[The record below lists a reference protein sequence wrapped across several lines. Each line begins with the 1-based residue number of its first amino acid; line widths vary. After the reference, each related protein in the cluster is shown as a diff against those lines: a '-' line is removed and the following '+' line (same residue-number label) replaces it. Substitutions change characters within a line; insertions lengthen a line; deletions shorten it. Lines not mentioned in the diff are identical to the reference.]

1 MLDVST
7 SHHWKIPAILKTW
20 GPGLIVMLADTDA
33 GCLITAAQSGAQ
45 WGYTMILPQIVLI
58 PILYMV
64 QEITVRLGIVT
75 KKGHGTLIRENF
87 GRGWAWLAA
96 GTLAISSIGA
106 LLTEFA
112 GVAGVGQL
120 FGVSKWV
127 TIPIA
132 TVILIAIAFLGS
144 YRRTEKIGI
153 LFGLGEL
160 AFIIAMLMVHPDLHA
175 MGQGMLTIPWRHSSY
190 VYLVAANVGAVI
202 MPWMIFYQQSAIV
215 DKHLAV
221 TAIKKE
227 RHDTFFGT
235 LLTQGIMLVFII
247 TFAATLYHSGAHRPL
262 GTVVEMA
269 NGLAPF
275 LGTWPTRILL
285 GVSMLGGAMVAA
297 LVVALAG
304 TWGITEVLNW
314 HHSLNEPFNRKSAGF
329 YIIYV
334 LAHVIGAVLV
344 LVNFDIVGLAVTV
357 EVINALMLP
366 IVLGFLLVLE
376 ATALPPKYR
385 MHGWYKWLVWILSG
399 IVMAFGL
406 YMIGPTLQLW

>member
-1 MLDVST
+1 
-7 SHHWKIPAILKTW
+7 
-20 GPGLIVMLADTDA
+20 MLADTDA

-45 WGYTMILPQIVLI
+45 WGYSMILPQIVLI

-75 KKGHGTLIRENF
+75 KEGHGALIREHF
-87 GRGWAWLAA
+87 GRGWAWLSAA
-96 GTLAISSIGA
+96 TLAISSVGA

-120 FGVSKWV
+120 FGISKWV

-132 TVILIAIAFLGS
+132 TVILILIAFLGS

-160 AFIIAMLMVHPDLHA
+160 AFIIAMLMVHPDGHA
-175 MGQGMLTIPWRHSSY
+175 MVQGLLTIPWHHTSY
-190 VYLVAANVGAVI
+190 IYLVAANVGAVI

-215 DKHLAV
+215 DKGLPV

-227 RHDTFFGT
+227 RHDTFVGT

-247 TFAATLYHSGAHRPL
+247 TFAATLYHSGVHQPL
-262 GTVVEMA
+262 NNVIEMA
-269 NGLAPF
+269 EGLMPF
-275 LGTWPTRILL
+275 LGAWPTKILL

-304 TWGITEVLNW
+304 TWGVTEVLDW
-314 HHSLNEPFNRKSAGF
+314 HHSLNEPLNKKNAGF

-334 LAHVIGAVLV
+334 LAHLIGAVLV
-344 LVNFDIVGLAVTV
+344 LVNFDIVGIAVTV

-366 IVLGFLLVLE
+366 VVLGFLLALE
-376 ATALPPKYR
+376 ATALPKQYQMR
-385 MHGWYKWLVWILSG
+385 GWYKWLVWTLSAA
-399 IVMAFGL
+399 VMAFGL
-406 YMIGPTLQLW
+406 YMIGPTLHLW